1 MNVEPKVLLIN
12 PPSRALA
19 YDRHGRAG
27 IARVHPS
34 LGLASLAARVREH
47 IPVRILDLNV
57 ETDPERSL
65 KNTVTSFAPTHVGVT
80 ATTPQVPDALKVLQI
95 VKKIAPACIT
105 IVGGPHA
112 SALPD
117 EVAANANV
125 DLAVIGEGEETFAE
139 LLVKPPAEVAGV
151 CFKDGGKTVRTQS
164 RPLIENLDTLP
175 YPAWDLY
182 DLKRYRAPVAVERH
196 PPGGLMETSRGCPH
210 DCTFCSKVPFGRHYR
225 IKSVNRVVEEFK
237 YMQSVGFREIHVED
251 DGFSEDIVRAKEIC
265 RALAASSVRIP
276 WNLLNGVRVDR
287 FDAELARLLVSAGC
301 YQCGFGIESGG
312 NSILENIGKC
322 TTSDMVREAVSI
334 AKQTGLETIGYFVI
348 GLPGDTEDSLY
359 ETLDFACNL
368 PLDYAKFSLFV
379 PYPGSKTFDELNGAG
394 RILTRDWSVYL
405 YHDLE
410 HEVFRHESLSKA
422 VLAGFY
428 KKAYRRFYLRL
439 PYMLRRL
446 ADGLRKGTLLRMLH
460 DFTLTRW

>member
-1 MNVEPKVLLIN
+1 MELKVLLIN

-34 LGLASLAARVREH
+34 LGLASLAARVRGQ

-57 ETDPERSL
+57 ETYPEHSL
-65 KNTVTSFAPTHVGVT
+65 QDALTSFAPTHVGVT
-80 ATTPQVPDALKVLQI
+80 ATTPQVPDALKVLQN

-117 EVAANANV
+117 EVAADVNI

-151 CFKDGGKTVRTQS
+151 CFKEGGKTVHTQP
-164 RPLIENLDTLP
+164 RPLIENLDALP
-175 YPAWDLY
+175 LPAWDLY

-210 DCTFCSKVPFGRHYR
+210 DCTFCSKVPFGKRYR
-225 IKSVNRVVEEFK
+225 VKSVSRVVEEFK
-237 YMQSVGFREIHVED
+237 YMERAGFREIHVED
-251 DGFSEDIVRAKEIC
+251 DGFSEDIARAKEIC
-265 RALAASSVRIP
+265 SALAASSIRIP

-287 FDAELARLLVSAGC
+287 FDSELAHLLAKAGC
-301 YQCGFGIESGG
+301 YQCGFGIETGG
-312 NSILENIGKC
+312 NAALNAIGKC
-322 TTSDMVREAVSI
+322 TTSDMAQEAVTT
-334 AKQTGLETIGYFVI
+334 AKEAGLETIGYFVI
-348 GLPGDTEDSLY
+348 GLPGDTESSLH
-359 ETLDFACNL
+359 ETLDLACNL

-379 PYPGSKTFDELNGAG
+379 PYPGSKAFDELNGAG

-428 KKAYRRFYLRL
+428 RKAYRRFYLRL
-439 PYMLRRL
+439 PYMFRRL
-446 ADGLRKGTLLRMLH
+446 ADGLRKGTLLRMLR